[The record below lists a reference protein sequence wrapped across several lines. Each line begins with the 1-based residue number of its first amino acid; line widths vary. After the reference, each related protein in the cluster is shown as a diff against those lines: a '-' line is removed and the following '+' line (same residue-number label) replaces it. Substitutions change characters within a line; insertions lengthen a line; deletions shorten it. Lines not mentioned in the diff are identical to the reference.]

1 MNDFIDI
8 FFYYPAIL
16 LLSYH
21 LVLKKKRFRQM
32 LNVLFCAD
40 FVFLI
45 FFLSVSIGYI
55 SVDFLNSARGLGYT
69 DPVALEIY
77 ISHFVTIM

>member
-1 MNDFIDI
+1 
-8 FFYYPAIL
+8 
-16 LLSYH
+16 
-21 LVLKKKRFRQM
+21 M
-32 LNVLFCAD
+32 LNVLFCVE

-45 FFLSVSIGYI
+45 LFLSVGIGYI
-55 SVDFLNSARGLGYT
+55 LVDFLNSARGLWYT